1 MTGNIWA
8 CVCFLCI
15 LEFVK
20 CCSPISQEQ
29 YWKIDS
35 KYFYFSQGV
44 DGEDG
49 TPGIPGVPVCYLS
62 LYCKLCVFEPG
73 RTQVLPPLNQLT
85 IAPNNQT
92 PHKAQILIIQW
103 FGFLSLRAA
112 GKNYFLLGMGSS
124 CLKFQPEFWTLLPI
138 FLEGSI

>member
-20 CCSPISQEQ
+20 CCSPLSQEQ

-35 KYFYFSQGV
+35 KYFIFLRV
-44 DGEDG
+44 LMERM
-49 TPGIPGVPVCYLS
+49 VPLEYLGS
-62 LYCKLCVFEPG
+62 LYVTFHFIVNCVFFEPG

-85 IAPNNQT
+85 IATNHQI

-103 FGFLSLRAA
+103 FGFVSLRAA